1 MEKQTAEREEL
12 YTRVPPPGPPL
23 RINVDPFDVNDAV
36 PNEAEIR
43 EAAKR
48 LRNGRAAGAL
58 HIRAEDVKEWLAGM
72 VQEETDET
80 GGSDNAGDP

>member
-12 YTRVPPPGPPL
+12 YTRVPPPGAPL
-23 RINVDPFDVNDAV
+23 RINVDPFDVNDAI

-48 LRNGRAAGAL
+48 LHNGRAAGAS
-58 HIRAEDVKEWLAGM
+58 HIQAEDVKEWLASM
-72 VQEETDET
+72 VQEEEDKTD
-80 GGSDNAGDP
+80 GSDSTGDR